1 MQNNIALEKQKLD
14 EDLTAIKVLTSEMVF
29 VDPVSYMFALCAAPM
44 ERAMKYLVDDST
56 FDADGETYLEVTI
69 SDNSLYSN
77 TSIKVQIN

>member
-1 MQNNIALEKQKLD
+1 MQNNIALERQKLD

-29 VDPVSYMFALCAAPM
+29 VDPVPYKFAICAAPI

-56 FDADGETYLEVTI
+56 FDGEGETYLEVTI

-77 TSIKVQIN
+77 TSIKL